1 MNDSISMFIDDELNL
16 DEKIDFVKRV
26 HLDEPFYS
34 EAVDL
39 LEQEKLLSSDVV
51 EEVPRISVKE
61 KSSIFNFQSLRPYF
75 RVAEFGVVAVLLLIF
90 IAGRIPGNRPE
101 NKVESV
107 SKRFVIY
114 QPEAKSVRI
123 AGSFTNW
130 NSVPMKMVGPSGYWE
145 IELDVA
151 KGENKYVF
159 IIGDD
164 KKIADPT
171 ILLREKDDFGSE
183 NSVLL
188 VEA

>member
-26 HLDEPFYS
+26 HLEEPFYS

-39 LEQEKLLSSDVV
+39 LEQEKLLCSDVV
-51 EEVPRISVKE
+51 DEMPQISLNE
-61 KSSIFNFQSLRPYF
+61 KSKIFSLHSLRPYF
-75 RVAEFGVVAVLLLIF
+75 RVAEFGFVALLLIIF
-90 IAGRIPGNRPE
+90 IAGRVPVKRDEIGYE
-101 NKVESV
+101 AV

-114 QPEAKSVRI
+114 MPEAQNVQI

-130 NSVPMKMVGPSGYWE
+130 NSIPMKMVGPSGYWE
-145 IELDVA
+145 IELNVTR
-151 KGENKYVF
+151 GEHKYVF

-171 ILLREKDDFGSE
+171 ILLKERDDFGSE
-183 NSVLL
+183 NSILL